1 VILVENF
8 YINRKYKL
16 NKSIISSFIGN
27 LLSIALIINSE
38 INIKLKQAV
47 AKKESKVSFFGQS
60 VSSKAAESIFVHLT
74 WSMHSIC
81 VLAIIALVATYK
93 YARSS
98 KTVEAMPSKNT
109 KVSMKELRKKHEEGN
124 DTKAKPGG
132 SQRKAQRDDESL
144 KNWIPEVVSIQIGM
158 LVLKIII
165 LIASVNKPYKSLIY
179 LGLLVQV
186 VAFHA
191 IVEED

>member
-1 VILVENF
+1 
-8 YINRKYKL
+8 
-16 NKSIISSFIGN
+16 
-27 LLSIALIINSE
+27 
-38 INIKLKQAV
+38 
-47 AKKESKVSFFGQS
+47 
-60 VSSKAAESIFVHLT
+60 
-74 WSMHSIC
+74 